1 MRSQNKDY
9 MMNEFQVGNQ
19 LTLIKIIGKDNGK
32 KNIFYDKLDASF
44 IQFHFC
50 ISGSIT
56 FNYNKGA
63 YNLKLDEG
71 KFLTLY
77 NPEKHLTIDASVAKN
92 SKVISVLIPIV
103 EFHKLFSSSSSDIPF
118 FENKSLNQKH
128 YSENLISNS
137 ILIVLN
143 QILKNDMDNS
153 TRSLLYKAKIYE
165 LFSLIFKKTK
175 EIDLDQCPFLNNDE
189 NLKKIAKAKDVIL
202 KDIKNPPSLIE
213 LSKTIDLSLKNLKKG
228 FKEIYGKPVYKY
240 LFDFKMERAKQLLS
254 NGNLNVNEVSYD
266 LGYSSSSHFIAAFKK
281 KYGITPRTYTNNN

>member
-1 MRSQNKDY
+1 
-9 MMNEFQVGNQ
+9 MNEYQVGNQ

-32 KNIFYDKLDASF
+32 NNIFYDKLDASF

-77 NPEKHLTIDASVAKN
+77 NPEKHLTIDASAAKN

-143 QILKNDMDNS
+143 QIIKNDMDNS

-175 EIDLDQCPFLNNDE
+175 EIDLDQCPFLKNDE

>member
-1 MRSQNKDY
+1 
-9 MMNEFQVGNQ
+9 MMNEFQVDNQ
-19 LTLIKIIGKDNGK
+19 LTLLKIIGKDNGK
-32 KNIFYDKLDASF
+32 GNIFYDKLDASF

-143 QILKNDMDNS
+143 QIIKNDMDNS

-281 KYGITPRTYTNNN
+281 KYGITPRTYINNN

>member
-1 MRSQNKDY
+1 
-9 MMNEFQVGNQ
+9 MNEFQVGNQ

-143 QILKNDMDNS
+143 QIIKNDMDNS

-175 EIDLDQCPFLNNDE
+175 EIDLDQCPFLKNDE

>member
-1 MRSQNKDY
+1 
-9 MMNEFQVGNQ
+9 MMNEFQVGSQ

-32 KNIFYDKLDASF
+32 KNIFYDKLDASY

-63 YNLKLDEG
+63 YNLRLDEG

-143 QILKNDMDNS
+143 QIIKNDMDNS

-175 EIDLDQCPFLNNDE
+175 EIDLDQCPFLKNDE

-281 KYGITPRTYTNNN
+281 KFGITPRTYINNN

>member
-1 MRSQNKDY
+1 

-63 YNLKLDEG
+63 YNLRLDEG

-77 NPEKHLTIDASVAKN
+77 NPEKHLTIDASAAKN

-128 YSENLISNS
+128 YSESLISNS

-143 QILKNDMDNS
+143 QIIKNDMDNS
-153 TRSLLYKAKIYE
+153 TRSLLYRAKIYE

-281 KYGITPRTYTNNN
+281 KYGITPRTYINNN

>member
-1 MRSQNKDY
+1 
-9 MMNEFQVGNQ
+9 MNEFQVGNQ

-32 KNIFYDKLDASF
+32 NNIFYDKLDASY

-143 QILKNDMDNS
+143 QIIKNDMDNS

-175 EIDLDQCPFLNNDE
+175 EIDLDQCPFLKNDE

-266 LGYSSSSHFIAAFKK
+266 LGYISSSHFIAAFKK
-281 KYGITPRTYTNNN
+281 KYGITPRTYINNN

>member
-1 MRSQNKDY
+1 
-9 MMNEFQVGNQ
+9 MNEFQVDNQ
-19 LTLIKIIGKDNGK
+19 LTLLKIIGKDNGK
-32 KNIFYDKLDASF
+32 KYIFYDKLDASF

-56 FNYNKGA
+56 FSYNKGA

-143 QILKNDMDNS
+143 QIIKNDMDNS

>member
-1 MRSQNKDY
+1 
-9 MMNEFQVGNQ
+9 MMNEFQVGNL

-32 KNIFYDKLDASF
+32 NNIFYDKLDASY

-77 NPEKHLTIDASVAKN
+77 NPEKQLTIDASAAKN

-143 QILKNDMDNS
+143 QIIKNDMDNS

-175 EIDLDQCPFLNNDE
+175 EIDLDQCPFLKNDE

>member
-1 MRSQNKDY
+1 
-9 MMNEFQVGNQ
+9 MNEFQVGNQ
-19 LTLIKIIGKDNGK
+19 LTLLKIIGKDNGK

-77 NPEKHLTIDASVAKN
+77 NPEKHLTIDASLAKN

-143 QILKNDMDNS
+143 QIIKNDMDNS

-175 EIDLDQCPFLNNDE
+175 EIDLDQCPFLKNDE

-281 KYGITPRTYTNNN
+281 KYGITPRTYINNN

>member
-1 MRSQNKDY
+1 

-19 LTLIKIIGKDNGK
+19 LTLIKIIGKGNGK
-32 KNIFYDKLDASF
+32 KNIFYDKLDASY

-77 NPEKHLTIDASVAKN
+77 NPEKHLTIDASAAKN

-143 QILKNDMDNS
+143 QIIKNDMDNS
-153 TRSLLYKAKIYE
+153 TRSLLYRAKIYE

-281 KYGITPRTYTNNN
+281 KYGITPRTYINNN

>member
-1 MRSQNKDY
+1 
-9 MMNEFQVGNQ
+9 MNEFQVGNQ

-32 KNIFYDKLDASF
+32 NNIFYDKLDASF

-77 NPEKHLTIDASVAKN
+77 NPEKPLTIDASAAKN

-143 QILKNDMDNS
+143 QIIKNDMDNS

-281 KYGITPRTYTNNN
+281 KYGITPRTYINNN

>member
-1 MRSQNKDY
+1 
-9 MMNEFQVGNQ
+9 MNEFQVGNQ

-32 KNIFYDKLDASF
+32 KNIFYDKLDASY

-63 YNLKLDEG
+63 YNLKLEEG

-143 QILKNDMDNS
+143 QIIKNDMDNS

-175 EIDLDQCPFLNNDE
+175 EIDLDQCPFLKNDE

>member
-1 MRSQNKDY
+1 
-9 MMNEFQVGNQ
+9 MNEFQVGNQ

-143 QILKNDMDNS
+143 QIIKNDMDNS

-281 KYGITPRTYTNNN
+281 KYGITPRTYINNN

>member
-1 MRSQNKDY
+1 
-9 MMNEFQVGNQ
+9 MNEFQVGNQ

-32 KNIFYDKLDASF
+32 NNIFYDKLDASY

-77 NPEKHLTIDASVAKN
+77 NPEKHLTIDASAAKN
-92 SKVISVLIPIV
+92 SKVISILIPIV

-143 QILKNDMDNS
+143 QIIKNDMDNS

-175 EIDLDQCPFLNNDE
+175 EIDLDQCPFLKNDE

>member
-1 MRSQNKDY
+1 

-32 KNIFYDKLDASF
+32 KNIFYDKLDASY

-143 QILKNDMDNS
+143 QIIKNDMDNS

>member
-1 MRSQNKDY
+1 
-9 MMNEFQVGNQ
+9 MMNEFQVGNK

-63 YNLKLDEG
+63 YNLRLDEG

-103 EFHKLFSSSSSDIPF
+103 EFHKLFSSSSSNIPF

-128 YSENLISNS
+128 YSESLISNS

-143 QILKNDMDNS
+143 QIIKNDMDNS
-153 TRSLLYKAKIYE
+153 TRSLLYRAKIYE

-281 KYGITPRTYTNNN
+281 KYGITPRTYINNN

>member
-1 MRSQNKDY
+1 
-9 MMNEFQVGNQ
+9 MNEFQVGNQ

-32 KNIFYDKLDASF
+32 NNIFYDKLDASY

-143 QILKNDMDNS
+143 QIIKNDMDNS

-175 EIDLDQCPFLNNDE
+175 EIDLDQCPFLKNDE

>member
-1 MRSQNKDY
+1 
-9 MMNEFQVGNQ
+9 MMIEFQVGNQ
-19 LTLIKIIGKDNGK
+19 LTLIKIIGKDKGK
-32 KNIFYDKLDASF
+32 ENIFYDKLDASY

-92 SKVISVLIPIV
+92 SKVISILIPIV

-143 QILKNDMDNS
+143 QIIKNDMDNS
-153 TRSLLYKAKIYE
+153 TRSLLYRAKIYE

-175 EIDLDQCPFLNNDE
+175 EIDLDQCPFLKNDE

>member
-1 MRSQNKDY
+1 
-9 MMNEFQVGNQ
+9 MNEFQVDNQ
-19 LTLIKIIGKDNGK
+19 LTLLKIIGKDNGK

-103 EFHKLFSSSSSDIPF
+103 EFHKLFSSSSTDIPF

-143 QILKNDMDNS
+143 QIIKNDMDNS

-281 KYGITPRTYTNNN
+281 KYGITPRTYINNN

>member
-1 MRSQNKDY
+1 

-32 KNIFYDKLDASF
+32 NNIFYDKLDASY

-77 NPEKHLTIDASVAKN
+77 NPEKHLTIDASAAKN

-143 QILKNDMDNS
+143 QIIKNDMDNS

-281 KYGITPRTYTNNN
+281 KYGITPRTYINNN

>member
-1 MRSQNKDY
+1 
-9 MMNEFQVGNQ
+9 MMNEFQVDNQ
-19 LTLIKIIGKDNGK
+19 LTLLKIIGKDNGK
-32 KNIFYDKLDASF
+32 TNIFYDKLDASF

-77 NPEKHLTIDASVAKN
+77 NPEKHLTIDASAAKH
-92 SKVISVLIPIV
+92 SKVISILIPIV

-143 QILKNDMDNS
+143 QIIKNDIDNL

-281 KYGITPRTYTNNN
+281 KYGITPRTYINNN

>member
-1 MRSQNKDY
+1 
-9 MMNEFQVGNQ
+9 MNEFQVDNQ
-19 LTLIKIIGKDNGK
+19 LTLLKITGKDNGK

-103 EFHKLFSSSSSDIPF
+103 EFHKLFSSSSSDSPF

-143 QILKNDMDNS
+143 QIIKNDMDNS

-281 KYGITPRTYTNNN
+281 KYGITPRTYINNN

>member
-1 MRSQNKDY
+1 
-9 MMNEFQVGNQ
+9 MNEFQVDNQ
-19 LTLIKIIGKDNGK
+19 LTLLKIIGKDNGK
-32 KNIFYDKLDASF
+32 KNIFYDKLDASY

-143 QILKNDMDNS
+143 HIIKDDMDNS

-281 KYGITPRTYTNNN
+281 KYGITPRTYINNN

>member
-1 MRSQNKDY
+1 

-19 LTLIKIIGKDNGK
+19 LTLIKIIGKDKGK
-32 KNIFYDKLDASF
+32 KNIFYDKLDASY

-143 QILKNDMDNS
+143 QIIKNDMDNS
-153 TRSLLYKAKIYE
+153 TRSLLYRAKIYE

-281 KYGITPRTYTNNN
+281 KYGITPRTYINNN

>member
-1 MRSQNKDY
+1 
-9 MMNEFQVGNQ
+9 MMNEFQVDNQ
-19 LTLIKIIGKDNGK
+19 LTLLKIIGKDNGK

-103 EFHKLFSSSSSDIPF
+103 EFHKLFSSSSTDIPF

-143 QILKNDMDNS
+143 QIIKNDMDNS

-281 KYGITPRTYTNNN
+281 KYGITPRTYINNN

>member
-1 MRSQNKDY
+1 
-9 MMNEFQVGNQ
+9 MMNEFQVGSQ

-32 KNIFYDKLDASF
+32 RYIFYDKLDASF

-50 ISGSIT
+50 VTGSIT
-56 FNYNKGA
+56 FNYNNGA

-143 QILKNDMDNS
+143 QIIKNDMDNS

-281 KYGITPRTYTNNN
+281 KYGITPKTYINNS

>member
-1 MRSQNKDY
+1 

-32 KNIFYDKLDASF
+32 KNIFYDKLDASY

-77 NPEKHLTIDASVAKN
+77 NPEKHLSIDASVAKN

-143 QILKNDMDNS
+143 QIIKNDMDNS

>member
-1 MRSQNKDY
+1 

-32 KNIFYDKLDASF
+32 NNIFYDKLDASY

-77 NPEKHLTIDASVAKN
+77 NPEKHLTIDAIAAKN

-143 QILKNDMDNS
+143 QIIKNDMDNS

-175 EIDLDQCPFLNNDE
+175 EIDLDQCPFLKNDE

>member
-1 MRSQNKDY
+1 
-9 MMNEFQVGNQ
+9 MNEFQVGNQ

-32 KNIFYDKLDASF
+32 NNIFYDKLDASY

-77 NPEKHLTIDASVAKN
+77 NPEKHLTIDASLTKN

-143 QILKNDMDNS
+143 QIIKNDMDNS

-281 KYGITPRTYTNNN
+281 KYGITPRTYINNN

>member
-1 MRSQNKDY
+1 
-9 MMNEFQVGNQ
+9 MNEFQVDNQ

-143 QILKNDMDNS
+143 QIIKNDMDNS

-175 EIDLDQCPFLNNDE
+175 EIDLDQCPFLKNDE

-281 KYGITPRTYTNNN
+281 KYGITPRTYINNN

>member
-1 MRSQNKDY
+1 
-9 MMNEFQVGNQ
+9 MMNEFQVDNQ
-19 LTLIKIIGKDNGK
+19 LTLLKIIGKDNGK

-103 EFHKLFSSSSSDIPF
+103 EFHKLFSSSSTDIPF

-143 QILKNDMDNS
+143 QIIKNDMDNS

-281 KYGITPRTYTNNN
+281 KFGITPRTYINNN

>member
-1 MRSQNKDY
+1 

-63 YNLKLDEG
+63 YNLRLDEG

-77 NPEKHLTIDASVAKN
+77 NPEKHLTIDASAAKN

-103 EFHKLFSSSSSDIPF
+103 EFHKLFSSSSSNIPF

-128 YSENLISNS
+128 YSESLISNS

-143 QILKNDMDNS
+143 QIIKNDMDNS

-281 KYGITPRTYTNNN
+281 KYGITPRTYINNN

>member
-1 MRSQNKDY
+1 

-143 QILKNDMDNS
+143 QIIKNDMDNS

>member
-1 MRSQNKDY
+1 
-9 MMNEFQVGNQ
+9 MMNEFQVDNQ
-19 LTLIKIIGKDNGK
+19 LTLLKIIGKDNGK
-32 KNIFYDKLDASF
+32 KNIFYDKLDASY

-56 FNYNKGA
+56 FNYNKGT

-77 NPEKHLTIDASVAKN
+77 NPEKHLTIDASAAKN

-118 FENKSLNQKH
+118 FENKGLNQKH

-143 QILKNDMDNS
+143 QIIKNDMDNS

-175 EIDLDQCPFLNNDE
+175 EIDLDQCPFLKNDE

>member
-1 MRSQNKDY
+1 
-9 MMNEFQVGNQ
+9 MNEFQVGNQ

-32 KNIFYDKLDASF
+32 NNIFYDKLDASY

-77 NPEKHLTIDASVAKN
+77 NPEKPLTIDASAAKN

-143 QILKNDMDNS
+143 QIIKNDMDNS

>member
-1 MRSQNKDY
+1 

-32 KNIFYDKLDASF
+32 KNIFYDKLDASY

-50 ISGSIT
+50 ISGTIT

-143 QILKNDMDNS
+143 QIIKNDMDNS

-175 EIDLDQCPFLNNDE
+175 EIDLDQCPFLKNDE

-281 KYGITPRTYTNNN
+281 KYGITPRTYINNN

>member
-1 MRSQNKDY
+1 
-9 MMNEFQVGNQ
+9 MNEFQVDNQ
-19 LTLIKIIGKDNGK
+19 LTLLKIIGKDNGK
-32 KNIFYDKLDASF
+32 NNIFYDKLDASY

-77 NPEKHLTIDASVAKN
+77 NPEKHLTIDASAAKN

-143 QILKNDMDNS
+143 QIIKNDMDNS

-175 EIDLDQCPFLNNDE
+175 EIDLDQCPFLKNDE

>member
-1 MRSQNKDY
+1 

-32 KNIFYDKLDASF
+32 KNIFYDKLDASY

-143 QILKNDMDNS
+143 QIIKNDMDNS

-228 FKEIYGKPVYKY
+228 FKEIYGKPVFKY

-281 KYGITPRTYTNNN
+281 KYGITPRTYINNN

>member
-1 MRSQNKDY
+1 
-9 MMNEFQVGNQ
+9 MNEFQVGNH

-77 NPEKHLTIDASVAKN
+77 NPEKHLTIDASAAKN

-103 EFHKLFSSSSSDIPF
+103 EFHKLFSSSSSNIPF

-128 YSENLISNS
+128 YSESLISNS

-143 QILKNDMDNS
+143 QIIKNDMDNS

-281 KYGITPRTYTNNN
+281 KYGITPRTYINNN